1 MTLAPPRGAARP
13 VIETKPLRH
22 PDSADSGLMTKRG
35 WWLVLL
41 NVLVPGSAQVL
52 AGNRRLGRF
61 GLGATLVAWLLVIVA
76 AGLALVARPFFLW
89 LTVGGGFFSAAI
101 LTLIQVL
108 LIAYVVLWI
117 VLTFDALRLV
127 RLVKVPGLSKLAIPL
142 VALLILGLVGSGT
155 AYAASIVGSARNTIS
170 TIFGQSGP
178 SLPPSDG
185 YYNILL
191 LGADSG
197 EGRDSMRY
205 DSISV
210 VSVNAD
216 TGAVTI
222 TGIPRELPHAPFSEG
237 SPMQALYPD
246 GFEGHQSSACG
257 WNGWMNHIRNA
268 AEICRDDNGTGL
280 YPDAVANGSDP
291 GIEATKDAAE
301 GVLGIEIPYYVFV
314 DMHGFAAL
322 VDALGGVT
330 ITATERLPKGG
341 PPEGTD
347 PYDVDAWAIGWIEPG
362 EQVMDGDTAQW
373 YARSRYTT
381 SDWDRMKRQRELQ
394 EAILAQFTPQTVLTR
409 FNEVAAAG
417 TALIST
423 DLPQGK
429 LPEFFELMTKAKEQ
443 QVTTIELTPENGVE
457 ELSPDYGYI
466 HSLIQQSLHPPT
478 PTPAPSP

>member
-1 MTLAPPRGAARP
+1 MRN
-13 VIETKPLRH
+13 
-22 PDSADSGLMTKRG
+22 PDTADAGMMTKRG
-35 WWLVLL
+35 WWVVLL
-41 NVLVPGSAQVL
+41 NVLIPGSAQVV
-52 AGNRRLGRF
+52 AGNRKLGRF
-61 GLGATLVAWLLVIVA
+61 GLGATLLSWLLVVVA
-76 AGLALVARPFFLW
+76 VGLALFARPVFLW
-89 LTVGGGFFSAAI
+89 LTVGGGWVSAAV
-101 LTLIQVL
+101 LTIVQVL
-108 LIAYVVLWI
+108 LIAYIVLWI
-117 VLTFDALRLV
+117 VLTFDALRIV
-127 RLVKVPGLSKLAIPL
+127 RLVRIPGPSKFAIPL
-142 VALLILGLVGSGT
+142 VALLILGLVGGST
-155 AYAASIVGSARNTIS
+155 AYASPIVGSARNTIS

-197 EGRDSMRY
+197 DGRDSMRF

-222 TGIPRELPHAPFSEG
+222 TGIPRELPNAPFSEG
-237 SPMQALYPD
+237 SPMQALYPN
-246 GFEGHQSSACG
+246 GFEGHSSNSCG
-257 WNGWMNHIRNA
+257 WNGWMNHVRNA
-268 AEICRDDNGTGL
+268 AEICREDGGKSL
-280 YPDAVANGSDP
+280 YPDAAAHGSDP

-322 VDALGGVT
+322 VDALGGVD
-330 ITATERLPKGG
+330 INVTERLPKGG
-341 PPEGTD
+341 PPDGVD
-347 PYDVDAWAIGWIEPG
+347 PHDVDAWAIGWIEPG
-362 EQVMDGDTAQW
+362 QQHMDGDTAQW

-423 DLPQGK
+423 DLPQDK
-429 LPEFFELMTKAKEQ
+429 LPEFFDLMTKAKEQ
-443 QVTTIELTPENGVE
+443 TVTTIELTPDNGIDE
-457 ELSPDYGYI
+457 HSPDYAYI
-466 HSLIQQSLHPPT
+466 RELIQQTLHPPT
-478 PTPAPSP
+478 PTPTPAP

>member
-1 MTLAPPRGAARP
+1 MRN
-13 VIETKPLRH
+13 
-22 PDSADSGLMTKRG
+22 PDTADAGIMIKRG
-35 WWLVLL
+35 WWIVLL
-41 NVLVPGSAQVL
+41 NVLIPGSAQVV
-52 AGNRRLGRF
+52 AGNRKLGRL
-61 GLGATLVAWLLVIVA
+61 GLGATLLSWFLVVVTV
-76 AGLALVARPFFLW
+76 GLALFARPVFLW
-89 LTVGGGFFSAAI
+89 LTVGGGWISAVI
-101 LTLIQVL
+101 LTIVQVL
-108 LIAYVVLWI
+108 LIAYIALWI
-117 VLTFDALRLV
+117 VLTFDALRIV
-127 RLVKVPGLSKLAIPL
+127 RLVRIPGPSKFAIPL
-142 VALLILGLVGSGT
+142 VALLILGLVGGST
-155 AYAASIVGSARNTIS
+155 AYASTIVGSARNTIS

-197 EGRDSMRY
+197 DGRDSMRF

-222 TGIPRELPHAPFSEG
+222 TGIPRELPNAPFSEG
-237 SPMQALYPD
+237 SPMQALYPN
-246 GFEGHQSSACG
+246 GFEGHSSNSCG
-257 WNGWMNHIRNA
+257 WNGWMNHVRNA
-268 AEICRDDNGTGL
+268 AEICREDGGKSL
-280 YPDAVANGSDP
+280 YPDAAAHGSDP

-322 VDALGGVT
+322 VDALGGVD
-330 ITATERLPKGG
+330 INVTERLPKGG
-341 PPEGTD
+341 PPDGVD
-347 PYDVDAWAIGWIEPG
+347 PHDVDAWAIGWIEPG
-362 EQVMDGDTAQW
+362 QQHMDGDTAQW

-423 DLPQGK
+423 DLPQDK
-429 LPEFFELMTKAKEQ
+429 LPEFFDLMTKAKEQ
-443 QVTTIELTPENGVE
+443 TVTTIELTPDSGIDEH
-457 ELSPDYGYI
+457 SPDYAYI
-466 HSLIQQSLHPPT
+466 RELVQQTLHPPT
-478 PTPAPSP
+478 PTPTPAP

>member
-1 MTLAPPRGAARP
+1 MRN
-13 VIETKPLRH
+13 
-22 PDSADSGLMTKRG
+22 PDTADAGMMTKRG
-35 WWLVLL
+35 WWVVLL
-41 NVLVPGSAQVL
+41 NVLIPGSAQVV
-52 AGNRRLGRF
+52 AGNRKLGRF
-61 GLGATLVAWLLVIVA
+61 GLGATLLSWLLVVVA
-76 AGLALVARPFFLW
+76 VGLALFARPVFLW
-89 LTVGGGFFSAAI
+89 LTVGGGWVSAAV
-101 LTLIQVL
+101 LTIVQVL
-108 LIAYVVLWI
+108 LIAYIVLWI
-117 VLTFDALRLV
+117 VLTFDALRIV
-127 RLVKVPGLSKLAIPL
+127 RLVRIPGPSKFAIPL
-142 VALLILGLVGSGT
+142 VALLILGLVGGST
-155 AYAASIVGSARNTIS
+155 AYASTIVGSARHTIS

-197 EGRDSMRY
+197 DGRDSMRF

-222 TGIPRELPHAPFSEG
+222 TGIPRELPNAPFSEG
-237 SPMQALYPD
+237 SPMQALYPN
-246 GFEGHQSSACG
+246 GFEGHSSNSCG
-257 WNGWMNHIRNA
+257 WNGWMNHVRNA
-268 AEICRDDNGTGL
+268 AEICREDGGKSL
-280 YPDAVANGSDP
+280 YPDAAAHGSDP

-322 VDALGGVT
+322 VDALGGVD
-330 ITATERLPKGG
+330 INVTERLPKGG
-341 PPEGTD
+341 PPDGVD
-347 PYDVDAWAIGWIEPG
+347 PHDVDAWAIGWIEPG
-362 EQVMDGDTAQW
+362 QQHMDGDTAQW

-423 DLPQGK
+423 DLPQDK
-429 LPEFFELMTKAKEQ
+429 LPEFFDLMTKAKEQ
-443 QVTTIELTPENGVE
+443 TVTTIELTPDNGIDE
-457 ELSPDYGYI
+457 HSPDYAYI
-466 HSLIQQSLHPPT
+466 RELIQQTLHPPT
-478 PTPAPSP
+478 PTPTPAP